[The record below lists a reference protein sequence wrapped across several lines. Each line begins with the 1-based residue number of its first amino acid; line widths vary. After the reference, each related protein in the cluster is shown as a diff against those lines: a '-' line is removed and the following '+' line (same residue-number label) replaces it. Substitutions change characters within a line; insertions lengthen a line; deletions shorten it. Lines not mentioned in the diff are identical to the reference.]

1 MAVDKVLNMIG
12 LAMKAGAINS
22 GEFACEQAI
31 KTGNAFLCIVA
42 KDASDNTKKSF
53 SDSCDFYEVDY
64 VEYGTKESLGHA
76 IGKEYRASIVVC
88 DENLSLSILDKISDM
103 RRILDGKN

>member
-1 MAVDKVLNMIG
+1 MIDKALNMIS
-12 LAMKAGAINS
+12 LSMKAGALVS

-31 KTGNAFLCIVA
+31 KDGSGYLCIVA
-42 KDASDNTKKSF
+42 TDASANTKKSF
-53 SDSCDFYEVDY
+53 SNSCEFYEVEY

-88 DENLSLSILDKISDM
+88 DENLSLSILDKI
-103 RRILDGKN
+103 RR

>member
-1 MAVDKVLNMIG
+1 MISI
-12 LAMKAGAINS
+12 AMKAGKLVS

-31 KTGNAFLCIVA
+31 KEGSGFLCIVA
-42 KDASDNTKKSF
+42 SDASANTKKSF
-53 SDSCDFYEVDY
+53 SNSCEYYGIDY

-88 DENLSLSILDKISDM
+88 DENLSLSILDKI
-103 RRILDGKN
+103 RC

>member
-1 MAVDKVLNMIG
+1 MVDKALNMISMS
-12 LAMKAGAINS
+12 MKAGKLVS

-31 KTGNAFLCIVA
+31 KDGSGFLCIVA
-42 KDASDNTKKSF
+42 TDASANTKKSF
-53 SDSCDFYEVDY
+53 SNSCDFYKVSY

-88 DENLSLSILDKISDM
+88 DENLSLSIQDKI
-103 RRILDGKN
+103 REVR

>member
-1 MAVDKVLNMIG
+1 MIDKALNMISI
-12 LAMKAGAINS
+12 AMKAGALVS

-31 KTGNAFLCIVA
+31 KDGSGCLCVVA
-42 KDASDNTKKSF
+42 TDASANTKKLF
-53 SDSCDFYEVDY
+53 SNSCDFYNVKY

-88 DENLSLSILDKISDM
+88 DENLSLSILDKIQ
-103 RRILDGKN
+103 

>member
-1 MAVDKVLNMIG
+1 MVDKAINMIS
-12 LAMKAGAINS
+12 LAMKAGALVS

-31 KTGNAFLCIVA
+31 KDGSGCLCIVA
-42 KDASDNTKKSF
+42 TDASANTKKSF
-53 SDSCDFYEVDY
+53 SNSCDFYEVEY

-88 DENLSLSILDKISDM
+88 DENLSLSILDKIRS
-103 RRILDGKN
+103 

>member
-1 MAVDKVLNMIG
+1 MIDKAINMISI
-12 LAMKAGAINS
+12 AMKAGKLVS

-31 KTGNAFLCIVA
+31 KEGSGFLCIVA
-42 KDASDNTKKSF
+42 SDASANTKKSF
-53 SDSCDFYEVDY
+53 SNSCEYYGIDY

-88 DENLSLSILDKISDM
+88 DENLSLSILDKI
-103 RRILDGKN
+103 RC

>member
-1 MAVDKVLNMIG
+1 MAVDKALNMISI
-12 LAMKAGAINS
+12 AQKAGMLLS

-31 KTGNAFLCIVA
+31 KSQEAFLCIVA
-42 KDASDNTKKSF
+42 TDASNNTKKSF
-53 SDSCDFYEVDY
+53 SNSCEFYNVEY

-88 DENLSLSILDKISDM
+88 DENLSLSILDKISS
-103 RRILDGKN
+103 R

>member
-1 MAVDKVLNMIG
+1 MAIDRALNMISM
-12 LAMKAGAINS
+12 AMKAGRLVS

-31 KTGNAFLCIVA
+31 KEGSGVLCIVA

-53 SDSCDFYEVDY
+53 SNSCDFYEVQY
-64 VEYGTKESLGHA
+64 IEYGTKESLGHA

-88 DENLSLSILDKISDM
+88 DDNLAKSITNQI
-103 RRILDGKN
+103 GE

>member
-1 MAVDKVLNMIG
+1 MVDKALNMIS
-12 LAMKAGAINS
+12 LAKKAGALVS

-31 KTGNAFLCIVA
+31 KEGSAFLCIVA
-42 KDASDNTKKSF
+42 TDASDNNKKSF
-53 SDSCDFYEVDY
+53 SNSCNFYEIEY

-88 DENLSLSILDKISDM
+88 DENLSLSILDKIRS
-103 RRILDGKN
+103 